1 MRVALLAALL
11 PLAACAAVPRLHDA
25 PVASSTEWR
34 AVATS
39 SDRARL
45 RDWRTAF
52 TRALDQARKA
62 GHAAE
67 IAKEGRLL
75 EPDAALGPVP
85 IPTGNYKCR
94 VIKVGAKSEG
104 LLDYIAYPAFD
115 CRIEQEGALQSFT
128 KLTGSQRHV
137 GLVFPDSPLRQ
148 VFLGTLVLGDE
159 ARAMEYGRDP
169 DRDVA
174 GWVARID
181 DNRWRLILP
190 YPRYESTIDV
200 VELVPVP

>member
-1 MRVALLAALL
+1 MRILLALGALSL
-11 PLAACAAVPRLHDA
+11 SACAALPQSGPSPIA
-25 PVASSTEWR
+25 PSSDWR
-34 AVATS
+34 AVVTA
-39 SDRARL
+39 SDRQRL

-52 TRALDQARKA
+52 TKALEQARKA
-62 GHAAE
+62 GHSSE
-67 IAKEGRLL
+67 IVNEGALL
-75 EPDAALGPVP
+75 EPDAGLGPAP
-85 IPTGNYKCR
+85 IPNGRYKCR

-115 CRIEQEGALQSFT
+115 CRIEQQGALQSFT

-137 GLVFPDSPLRQ
+137 GLIFADSPLRQ

-169 DRDVA
+169 DRNLA
-174 GWVARID
+174 GWIARID

-200 VELVPVP
+200 VELVPAS